1 MIRTVNSIFFVV
13 GLRKCKLI
21 VTLFCRQQLQRIQS
35 PGHDCRGPQAL
46 QTLLWQVWITK
57 TPYPHPTPLGPGSC
71 LPTGGG
77 KGGCTFILWLRPWY
91 TLQYCTRASPLGTPL
106 VHCTVMNTLTLVL
119 PPPPTS
125 LLSFST
131 GGNPLWNLLSFQG
144 WESTTLWSLSWRT
157 RMKGGSSRSWTEFW
171 RFVLKIFCSAYPVP
185 DPIFSTHVCQRMY
198 ILGMWIRIW
207 CRFASL
213 IARITEG
220 RNFACYVI
228 SVLRIRNTSFGSD
241 VGSGYEQ
248 GAQKFRI
255 LPDPQHCYFM

>member
-1 MIRTVNSIFFVV
+1 MIHNIGPMKCKFTFFGPMKRTVNSSFFVV

-57 TPYPHPTPLGPGSC
+57 TPPPPWAPDLVAHR
-71 LPTGGG
+71 GGG
-77 KGGCTFILWLRPWY
+77 GGMHFHPVHPLWLRPWS
-91 TLQYCTRASPLGTPL
+91 TQQYCTRASPLGTPL

-171 RFVLKIFCSAYPVP
+171 RFVLKIFCSAYP
-185 DPIFSTHVCQRMY
+185 DPKC
-198 ILGMWIRIW
+198 
-207 CRFASL
+207 
-213 IARITEG
+213 
-220 RNFACYVI
+220 
-228 SVLRIRNTSFGSD
+228 
-241 VGSGYEQ
+241 
-248 GAQKFRI
+248 
-255 LPDPQHCYFM
+255 